1 MTNEERFKAIFQDQV
16 NRPGA
21 DDLLE
26 WLENAG
32 FFTAPASTKY
42 HGAYPGGLVDHSLR
56 VYDFLISSP
65 YAVGTIAESRA
76 ICALLHDVCKVEY
89 YEPKDDGGYRVNDQ
103 FPFGHGEKSVYQI
116 SRFMYLTDEEAL
128 AIRWHMG
135 AYDDAARGGSQTL
148 LAALSL
154 LCLPCIPRICARRRK
169 NSGGNGNEVRRM
181 RKARRAG
188 PPLPVLHPPG

>member
-1 MTNEERFKAIFQDQV
+1 MTNEKRFKAIFQDQV

-26 WLENAG
+26 WLERTD

-65 YAVGTIAESRA
+65 YAVGTSAESRA
-76 ICALLHDVCKVEY
+76 ICALLHDICKVDY
-89 YEPKDDGGYRVNDQ
+89 YTASTKRQKNAAGEWETVPCYTVNDR

-135 AYDDAARGGSQTL
+135 AYDDAARGGSRTL
-148 LAALSL
+148 SAALSL
-154 LCLPCIPRICARRRK
+154 FPLVLALHTADMWATQEEQRR
-169 NSGGNGNEVRRM
+169 E
-181 RKARRAG
+181 KA
-188 PPLPVLHPPG
+188 